1 MNNQDGKAHCQT
13 FFTRHQMT
21 KVWFSEC
28 SLMTIYIR
36 TAWSV
41 CVETAYY
48 QAYPQF
54 TISEYLAVKSRS
66 LQFPK
71 GAHVICIYTKIYI
84 LLHLGHE
91 YDHWWKTFSQ
101 SSRQKLENRMELYP
115 PDNLFSAYSHAN
127 STRRC
132 LHIHGDD
139 GEPKDTLYTEPQT
152 LNLRRNIAWGSWC
165 LVMKFE
171 ASYVQ
176 CKPAIKNTNWG
187 IFWWSN
193 G

>member
-1 MNNQDGKAHCQT
+1 MNNQDGKADCQT

-54 TISEYLAVKSRS
+54 TVSEYLAVKSRS

-71 GAHVICIYTKIYI
+71 GAHVICIYTKTYI

-101 SSRQKLENRMELYP
+101 SSWQKLENTEWSCTHQIIFLVHTATQTQPDVVSTFMEMMG
-115 PDNLFSAYSHAN
+115 NWKILFTQSPKH
-127 STRRC
+127 ST
-132 LHIHGDD
+132 
-139 GEPKDTLYTEPQT
+139 
-152 LNLRRNIAWGSWC
+152 
-165 LVMKFE
+165 
-171 ASYVQ
+171 
-176 CKPAIKNTNWG
+176 
-187 IFWWSN
+187 
-193 G
+193 